1 MTIEYEFVNVDTNLA
16 TQVFVTNGR
25 ATQPVQNCDGTP
37 ATEGGFYYTPWQFL
51 NASQG
56 AREYFSFSEGM
67 AIVARVA
74 GTSAPLA
81 PSPLTPVFP
90 GRRYLAFPGQATM
103 QVADLGEADSDA
115 VAVVAAPTCVNPHAL
130 AIDWYLG
137 SARVGLTEPLQPVT
151 TAQFQ
156 AGETLLFQPAS
167 PENPPQ
173 RFTPAELAGAVRYR
187 APSYALRVK
196 TTFSR
201 QPGSGPSYNFSPH
214 SAAT

>member
-1 MTIEYEFVNVDTNLA
+1 MTIEYEFINVDTDLA
-16 TQVFVTNGR
+16 TLVFVTNGL
-25 ATQPVQNCDGTP
+25 AQQPAQTCDRSP
-37 ATEGGFYYTPWQFL
+37 APAGAFYYTPWQFL

-56 AREYFSFSEGM
+56 AREYFSFSEGLSV
-67 AIVARVA
+67 VARVA
-74 GTSAPLA
+74 DAAAVLG

-90 GRRYLAFPGQATM
+90 GRRYLAFPGRDAM
-103 QVADLGEADSDA
+103 QVADLGESDSEA
-115 VAVVAAPTCVNPHAL
+115 AAVVAAPTCVNPHTL

-137 SARVGLTEPLQPVT
+137 VARVGVTEPLHPVA

-173 RFTPAELAGAVRYR
+173 RFTPGDLAGAVRYR

-196 TTFSR
+196 TTFNR
-201 QPGSGPSYNFSPH
+201 QPGSRPGYNFSPP